1 MYVLYTVI
9 YFSYIYIYIYIYIN
23 MHICIYSI
31 SLLSPNTTKRAQW
44 WDMYSEDGT
53 AYLRITDRVFC
64 KDRPGF
70 RQNPVGF
77 ILGLGP
83 TGFHDKPVGFVI
95 PVPNRPGYTEN
106 PTGFDIF
113 SMQGAWQTGRFRH
126 SCSEPTGLY
135 RKPDRVWYIQH
146 ARGGGFS
153 CHLFYFGKLHK

>member
-1 MYVLYTVI
+1 
-9 YFSYIYIYIYIYIN
+9 
-23 MHICIYSI
+23 
-31 SLLSPNTTKRAQW
+31 
-44 WDMYSEDGT
+44 MYSENGP

-106 PTGFDIF
+106 PTGFDIY
-113 SMQGAWQTGRFRH
+113 SMQGGVVSVVISFI
-126 SCSEPTGLY
+126 L
-135 RKPDRVWYIQH
+135 VI
-146 ARGGGFS
+146 
-153 CHLFYFGKLHK
+153 KLHK

>member
-1 MYVLYTVI
+1 
-9 YFSYIYIYIYIYIN
+9 
-23 MHICIYSI
+23 
-31 SLLSPNTTKRAQW
+31 
-44 WDMYSEDGT
+44 MYSEDGT

-106 PTGFDIF
+106 PTGFDIY
-113 SMQGAWQTGRFRH
+113 SMQGGVVSVVISFILVNYTSNLVATNTGRFK
-126 SCSEPTGLY
+126 SMLPTLCPPSILFLTHRFMAFGTDRVTY
-135 RKPDRVWYIQH
+135 NPDRVSYTTWKVI
-146 ARGGGFS
+146 S
-153 CHLFYFGKLHK
+153 V